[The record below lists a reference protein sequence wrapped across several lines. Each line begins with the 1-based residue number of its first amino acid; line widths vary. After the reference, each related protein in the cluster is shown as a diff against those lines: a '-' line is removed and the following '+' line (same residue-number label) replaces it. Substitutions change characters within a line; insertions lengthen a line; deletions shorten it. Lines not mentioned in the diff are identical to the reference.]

1 MEFLLITWI
10 IGFFVCAFVAS
21 QRGRSGIAWGF
32 ISLLISPLLA
42 LLVLIAIPSKRR
54 ATRRERPRNSY
65 DEEDEAEEEVEVE
78 EERPSARN
86 EDPDRRRSPET
97 AILRGIGG
105 VLLVIG
111 VSVVIVSVRG
121 TPTTRIETG
130 IAMVVGL
137 IAAGLGILC
146 LFIRVSRRR
155 RRGA

>member
-1 MEFLLITWI
+1 MELLLLTWI

-54 ATRRERPRNSY
+54 ALRRSGTRSSY
-65 DEEDEAEEEVEVE
+65 GEEDESEEEE
-78 EERPSARN
+78 EKPSARYD
-86 EDPDRRRSPET
+86 DPDERPSPET

-105 VLLVIG
+105 VLLVMG
-111 VSVVIVSVRG
+111 SSVVIVSLARG
-121 TPTTRIETG
+121 TATTRMGTG
-130 IAMVVGL
+130 TEAIIGL
-137 IAAGLGILC
+137 IVATLGALC

-155 RRGA
+155 GKA

>member
-1 MEFLLITWI
+1 MELLLITWI

-21 QRGRSGIAWGF
+21 QRGRSGIAWGL

-54 ATRRERPRNSY
+54 VARRGRTRNSY
-65 DEEDEAEEEVEVE
+65 DEEDDTEEE
-78 EERPSARN
+78 EERPSARYHAP
-86 EDPDRRRSPET
+86 EERPSPET

-111 VSVVIVSVRG
+111 VSVVIMSVRG
-121 TPTTRIETG
+121 APTTGMETG
-130 IAMVVGL
+130 TGVLVGL
-137 IAAGLGILC
+137 TAAGLGILC

-155 RRGA
+155 GERA

>member
-21 QRGRSGIAWGF
+21 QRGRSGIGWGF

-65 DEEDEAEEEVEVE
+65 DEEDEAEEEVE

-86 EDPDRRRSPET
+86 EDLDRRRSPET

-146 LFIRVSRRR
+146 LFIRVSRQRR
-155 RRGA
+155 KRA

>member
-54 ATRRERPRNSY
+54 ATRRERPRNNY
-65 DEEDEAEEEVEVE
+65 DEEDEAEEEVE

-130 IAMVVGL
+130 TAIVVGL

-146 LFIRVSRRR
+146 LFIRVSRQRR
-155 RRGA
+155 KRA

>member
-54 ATRRERPRNSY
+54 ATRRERPRNNY
-65 DEEDEAEEEVEVE
+65 DEEDEAEEEVE

-121 TPTTRIETG
+121 TPTTRIWTG
-130 IAMVVGL
+130 TAMVLGL

-146 LFIRVSRRR
+146 LFIRVSRQRR
-155 RRGA
+155 KRA

>member
-65 DEEDEAEEEVEVE
+65 DEEDEAEEEVE
-78 EERPSARN
+78 EERPTARN
-86 EDPDRRRSPET
+86 EDLDRRRSPET

-111 VSVVIVSVRG
+111 VSVVIMNVRG

-146 LFIRVSRRR
+146 LFIRVSRQRR
-155 RRGA
+155 KRA

>member
-10 IGFFVCAFVAS
+10 IGFFVCAFVAR
-21 QRGRSGIAWGF
+21 QRGRSGIAWGLL
-32 ISLLISPLLA
+32 SLLISPLLA

-54 ATRRERPRNSY
+54 ATRRGRIRNSY
-65 DEEDEAEEEVEVE
+65 DEEDEAEEEE
-78 EERPSARN
+78 EERRSARY

-130 IAMVVGL
+130 TAIVVGL

-155 RRGA
+155 GRRA

>member
-54 ATRRERPRNSY
+54 ANRRERPRNSY
-65 DEEDEAEEEVEVE
+65 DEEDEAEEEVE

-86 EDPDRRRSPET
+86 EDLDRRQSPET

-146 LFIRVSRRR
+146 LFIRVSRQRR
-155 RRGA
+155 KRA

>member
-21 QRGRSGIAWGF
+21 QRGRSGISWGF

-42 LLVLIAIPSKRR
+42 LLVFIAIPSKRR

-65 DEEDEAEEEVEVE
+65 DEEDEAEEEVE

-86 EDPDRRRSPET
+86 EDLDRRRSPET

-146 LFIRVSRRR
+146 LFIRVSRQRR
-155 RRGA
+155 KRA

>member
-65 DEEDEAEEEVEVE
+65 DEEDEAEEEVE

-86 EDPDRRRSPET
+86 EDLDRRRSPET

-146 LFIRVSRRR
+146 LFIRVSRQRR
-155 RRGA
+155 KRA

>member
-1 MEFLLITWI
+1 MEFLLITRI

-21 QRGRSGIAWGF
+21 QRGRSGIAWVF

-65 DEEDEAEEEVEVE
+65 DEEDEAEEEVE

-86 EDPDRRRSPET
+86 EDLDRRRSPET

-146 LFIRVSRRR
+146 LFIRVSRQRR
-155 RRGA
+155 KRA

>member
-65 DEEDEAEEEVEVE
+65 YEEDEAEEEVE

-86 EDPDRRRSPET
+86 EDLDRHRSPET

-146 LFIRVSRRR
+146 LFIRVSRQRR
-155 RRGA
+155 KRA

>member
-42 LLVLIAIPSKRR
+42 LLVLIAISSKRR

-65 DEEDEAEEEVEVE
+65 DEEDEAEEEVE

-86 EDPDRRRSPET
+86 EDLDRRRSPET

-146 LFIRVSRRR
+146 LFIRVSRQRR
-155 RRGA
+155 KRA

>member
-21 QRGRSGIAWGF
+21 QRGRSGISWGF

-65 DEEDEAEEEVEVE
+65 DEEDEAEEEVE

-86 EDPDRRRSPET
+86 EDLDRRRSPET

-146 LFIRVSRRR
+146 LFIRVSRQRR
-155 RRGA
+155 KRA

>member
-10 IGFFVCAFVAS
+10 IGFFVCAFVAR

-54 ATRRERPRNSY
+54 ATRRERPRNNY
-65 DEEDEAEEEVEVE
+65 DEEDEAEEEVE

-86 EDPDRRRSPET
+86 EDPDRPRSPET

-105 VLLVIG
+105 VLLLIG

-130 IAMVVGL
+130 TAMILGL

-146 LFIRVSRRR
+146 LFIRVSRQRR
-155 RRGA
+155 KRA

>member
-21 QRGRSGIAWGF
+21 QRGRSGIAWGL

-54 ATRRERPRNSY
+54 ATRRGRTRNSY
-65 DEEDEAEEEVEVE
+65 DDEDEAEEEA
-78 EERPSARN
+78 ERPSARY

-121 TPTTRIETG
+121 TPPTQIETG
-130 IAMVVGL
+130 TAIVMGL
-137 IAAGLGILC
+137 IAAALGILC

-155 RRGA
+155 RRRV